1 MNNSE
6 IEEYLVRLD
15 NEVLQFKQELFRISW
30 HMRGGV
36 NVNDLFHRYSNDD
49 IELLQNIIKEHVE
62 LTKETKMP
70 LL

>member
-1 MNNSE
+1 MTDNE

-15 NEVLQFKQELFRISW
+15 NEVLEFKDHLFRISW

-36 NVNDLFHRYSNDD
+36 SINDLFHIYSYED
-49 IELLQNIIKEHVE
+49 IDMLNNIIKEHVE
-62 LTKETKMP
+62 LTKETQLP